1 MHIMILTITLTI
13 CLPDTF
19 ATIKMSIKTVSTDGA
34 SKQEYFSNLTS
45 LSLIDTM
52 QTILCTLQID
62 N

>member
-1 MHIMILTITLTI
+1 
-13 CLPDTF
+13 
-19 ATIKMSIKTVSTDGA
+19 MSIKTVSTEGA
-34 SKQEYFSNLTS
+34 SKQEYFSNLAS